1 MPLPLILV
9 GAAIAAGGFGV
20 KKGLDAKSDYD
31 EADSINKRAK
41 NIFDDAESSLNAKR
55 EQASNSM
62 LVLGRTKFDIYEN
75 SLLSFVK
82 SFSQIKNINFN
93 DSDIKGLESLPAVDK
108 ADLENLSNSVLS
120 THDVL
125 SGGVTALGTGGLA
138 GLAAYG
144 GVGFLGTA
152 STGTAIGS
160 LTGVAATNATLAWLG
175 GGSLAAGG
183 YGMAGGA
190 VVLGGLVAGP
200 VLAVGGMMLASK
212 AESAK
217 IDAYSNRD
225 KALLAAE
232 QMKTAE
238 AVTNGIHCRFE
249 EINDVLLRLNTFFN
263 PMLKEFCGLVARN
276 IDYSSYTENEK
287 KLVFKVAATAKSIK
301 NLLEVVIINEDGSL
315 TSQSSSIA
323 SFGSDVILGQHPDL
337 ASLEPNT
344 EHVDVKKEP
353 EPKKDL
359 EHYFREISSQIDDQ
373 KWVYAL
379 SYGKKLRDKTAAA
392 VKSYAHEDYE
402 VDSDYKSEP
411 YGYLV
416 LIDTTLFGSAK
427 DGFFITDTHIYG
439 RPSYNDRFSIEIKKI
454 KSIRVDEDDQDLMI
468 NGNFYSYTQS
478 ELTPKIKL
486 IVNAINKYLE
496 QFK

>member
-1 MPLPLILV
+1 MPLPLILA
-9 GAAIAAGGFGV
+9 GAAVLAGGYGV
-20 KKGLDAKSDYD
+20 KKGFDAKSDYD
-31 EADSINKRAK
+31 EADKINKRAK
-41 NIFDDAESSLNAKR
+41 NIFDDAESSLNSKR
-55 EQASNSM
+55 EQANNSM
-62 LVLGRTKFDIYEN
+62 LALGKTKFDIYEN

-82 SFSQIKNINFN
+82 YFSQIKNINFN
-93 DSDIKGLESLPAVDK
+93 DSDIKGLESLPSVDK
-108 ADLENLSNSVLS
+108 ADLVNLSNSVLS

-160 LTGVAATNATLAWLG
+160 LSGVAASNATLAWLG

-238 AVTNGIHCRFE
+238 VVTEAIHRRFE
-249 EINDVLLRLNTFFN
+249 EINDVLFRLNHFFT
-263 PMLKEFCGLVARN
+263 PMLKEFCDLVERN
-276 IDYSSYTENEK
+276 IDYSSYADNDK

-315 TSQSSSIA
+315 TGQSNNIA
-323 SFGSDVILGQHPDL
+323 SFGTALIEGQHPDL

-344 EHVDVKKEP
+344 EHVDLKKEP

-359 EHYFREISSQIDDQ
+359 EHYIREICGQIDDQ

-379 SYGKKLRDKTAAA
+379 SHGKKLRDKTAAA

-411 YGYLV
+411 YGLLV

-439 RPSYNDRFSIEIKKI
+439 KPSYNDRFSIEIKKI
-454 KSIRVDEDDQDLMI
+454 KSIRVDEDDRELAI
-468 NGNFYSYTQS
+468 NGDYYGYTHT
-478 ELTPKIKL
+478 EITPKMKL
-486 IVNAINKYLE
+486 IVSAIKKYLE
-496 QFK
+496 QFE

>member
-1 MPLPLILV
+1 MPLPLFLA
-9 GAAIAAGGFGV
+9 GAAIVAGGYGV

-31 EADSINKRAK
+31 EADSINKRAR
-41 NIFDDAESSLNAKR
+41 NIFDDAESSLNSQR
-55 EQASNSM
+55 EQANSSM
-62 LVLGRTKFDIYEN
+62 LALGRTKFDIYEN

-93 DSDIKGLESLPAVDK
+93 ESDIKGLESLPAVDK
-108 ADLENLSNSVLS
+108 ADLENLTNSVLS

-175 GGSLAAGG
+175 GGSIAAGG

-225 KALLAAE
+225 KARLAAE

-238 AVTNGIHCRFE
+238 VVTDDIHRRFE

-263 PMLKEFCGLVARN
+263 SMLKEFCGLVARN

-287 KLVFKVAATAKSIK
+287 KLVFKVAATAKSMK

-315 TSQSSSIA
+315 TSQSNNIA
-323 SFGSDVILGQHPDL
+323 SFGTAIIEGEHPEL
-337 ASLEPNT
+337 ASLEPNI
-344 EHVDVKKEP
+344 EDLDVKKEP

-359 EHYFREISSQIDDQ
+359 EHFIREVSSHIDDQ

-379 SYGKKLRDKTAAA
+379 SHGKKLRDKTASA

-411 YGYLV
+411 YGLLV

-439 RPSYNDRFSIEIKKI
+439 KPSYNDRFSIDIKKI
-454 KSIRVDEDDQDLMI
+454 KSIRVDDDDRELSI
-468 NGNFYSYTQS
+468 NGDYYGYTHT
-478 ELTPKIKL
+478 EITPAMKL
-486 IVNAINKYLE
+486 IVNAIKKYLE

>member
-1 MPLPLILV
+1 MPLPLFLA
-9 GAAIAAGGFGV
+9 GAAIVAGGYGV

-31 EADSINKRAK
+31 EADSINKRAR
-41 NIFDDAESSLNAKR
+41 NIFDDAESSLNSKR
-55 EQASNSM
+55 EQANSSM
-62 LVLGRTKFDIYEN
+62 LTLGKTKFDIYEN
-75 SLLSFVK
+75 SLLSFVN

-93 DSDIKGLESLPAVDK
+93 DSDIKGLESLPGVDK
-108 ADLENLSNSVLS
+108 ADLESLSSSVLS

-238 AVTNGIHCRFE
+238 VVTEGIHRRFE
-249 EINDVLLRLNTFFN
+249 EINDVLLRLNNFFT
-263 PMLKEFCGLVARN
+263 PMLKEFCALVERN
-276 IDYSSYTENEK
+276 IDYSSYADNDK

-315 TSQSSSIA
+315 TNQSNNIA
-323 SFGSDVILGQHPDL
+323 SFGTALIEGQYVDQ
-337 ASLEPNT
+337 ASLEPNI

-359 EHYFREISSQIDDQ
+359 EHYIREISSHIDDQ

-379 SYGKKLRDKTAAA
+379 SHGKKLRDKTAAA

-411 YGYLV
+411 YGLLV

-427 DGFFITDTHIYG
+427 DGFFITDTHVYG
-439 RPSYNDRFSIEIKKI
+439 KPSYNERFSIEIKKI
-454 KSIRVDEDDQDLMI
+454 KSIRVDEDDRELAI
-468 NGNFYSYTQS
+468 NGDYYGYTHT
-478 ELTPKIKL
+478 EITPALKL
-486 IVNAINKYLE
+486 IVKAIKKYLE

>member
-1 MPLPLILV
+1 MPLPLFLA
-9 GAAIAAGGFGV
+9 GAAIIAGGYGV

-31 EADSINKRAK
+31 EADSINKRAR
-41 NIFDDAESSLNAKR
+41 NIFDDAESSLNSKR
-55 EQASNSM
+55 EQANSSM
-62 LVLGRTKFDIYEN
+62 LALGRTKFDIYEN

-93 DSDIKGLESLPAVDK
+93 DSDIKGLESLPGVDK
-108 ADLENLSNSVLS
+108 ADLESLSSSVLS

-238 AVTNGIHCRFE
+238 VVTEGIHRRFE
-249 EINDVLLRLNTFFN
+249 EVNDVLLRLNNFFT
-263 PMLKEFCGLVARN
+263 PMLKEFCALVERN
-276 IDYSSYTENEK
+276 IDYSSYADNDK

-315 TSQSSSIA
+315 TSQSNNIA
-323 SFGSDVILGQHPDL
+323 SFGTALIEGDHPEL
-337 ASLEPNT
+337 ASLESNI
-344 EHVDVKKEP
+344 EHVDLKKEP

-359 EHYFREISSQIDDQ
+359 EHYIREVSSHIDDQ

-379 SYGKKLRDKTAAA
+379 SHGKKLRDKTAAA

-411 YGYLV
+411 YGLLV

-439 RPSYNDRFSIEIKKI
+439 KPSYNDRFSIEIKKI
-454 KSIRVDEDDQDLMI
+454 KSIRVDEDNRELAI
-468 NGNFYSYTQS
+468 NGDYYGYTHT
-478 ELTPKIKL
+478 EITPAIKL
-486 IVNAINKYLE
+486 IVNAIKKYLE